1 MLQSDGSSSSF
12 GSHCLRLSPISDHQ
26 NLCRVHHVCQAFRSV
41 KQSFIPVPVVAGR
54 VHLVC
59 QAFRTVSHA
68 ELHPSPCC
76 CRSCSSCV
84 SSVPQSQSSRAS
96 SQSLLLQVVFIL
108 SVKRSAPSVTQ
119 SFIPVPVVA
128 GRVHLV
134 CQAFRTVSQAEL
146 HPSPCCC
153 RSCSSCVS
161 SVPLSQSS
169 RASSQSLLLQV
180 LQPGWRPVARGGG
193 LGGADPLQA
202 GVGVW
207 RGQDGPS
214 LRDGRGLPLLLP
226 PLPLQRHPGSVR
238 LPLPAAPAA
247 GSAGGRGPGER
258 GPAREEGQQRGG
270 GREGYTRHPHG
281 LPPPLLVTAIPQD
294 STVARDPSAHSG
306 PWGRQQQQQ

>member
-1 MLQSDGSSSSF
+1 MSVSRIRFQ
-12 GSHCLRLSPISDHQ
+12 HLR
-26 NLCRVHHVCQAFRSV
+26 
-41 KQSFIPVPVVAGR
+41 R

-68 ELHPSPCC
+68 ELYPSPCC

-84 SSVPQSQSSRAS
+84 SGVHLSQAE
-96 SQSLLLQVVFIL
+96 LHPI
-108 SVKRSAPSVTQ
+108 
-119 SFIPVPVVA
+119 PVVA
-128 GRVHLV
+128 GRVRHV
-134 CQAFRTVSQAEL
+134 CQAFR
-146 HPSPCCC
+146 
-153 RSCSSCVS
+153 
-161 SVPLSQSS
+161 SVRHSFILSLS
-169 RASSQSLLLQV
+169 LQV

-193 LGGADPLQA
+193 LGGTDPLQA

-226 PLPLQRHPGSVR
+226 PVPLQRHPGSVR
-238 LPLPAAPAA
+238 LPLPPAPAA
-247 GSAGGRGPGER
+247 GSDGGRGPGGR

-294 STVARDPSAHSG
+294 STVARDPAAHSG
-306 PWGRQQQQQ
+306 PWGRQQQQQQQ